1 MPSEA
6 NFMVKSIGQSRVGGR
21 KPCTLTQ
28 AIRHNRRDIQ
38 AELGSIER
46 IDARRI
52 SQNSIIA
59 GPPTWQEVHANA
71 EDILQGAGVDS
82 KTLRRDWVQAIEF
95 VFTLD
100 DNCTVPD
107 WQEYWLAC
115 VRWLRQTHGMHV
127 LSADVHRD
135 EAREH
140 LHCLVSPVH
149 RGQLRGA
156 KLIERKSLRKLT
168 QSFWE
173 CVAGPAGLKRPN
185 PKLSGRVRLAA
196 ADLVIERLTALEDP
210 ALRSPV
216 WALYQKAIRVDPIPY
231 LETLGLS
238 QEAVRKQLLSD
249 PAKTSNPMLCR
260 DRSAD
265 DFEFTERRA
274 PETKHG
280 VQGHSGAAGR

>member
-52 SQNSIIA
+52 SQNTIIA
-59 GPPTWQEVHANA
+59 GPPTWGEVLADA
-71 EDILQGAGVDS
+71 EEILKGAGIDS

-100 DNCTVPD
+100 GNSAVPD
-107 WQEYWLAC
+107 WQAYWLAC
-115 VRWLRQTHGMHV
+115 VRWLRETHGMHV

-135 EAREH
+135 EAYEH

-156 KLIERKSLRKLT
+156 KLIDFKAFPRLK
-168 QSFWE
+168 QSFWHN
-173 CVAGPAGLKRPN
+173 VAGPAGLKRPK
-185 PKLSGRVRLAA
+185 PQLRGHAKLVAA
-196 ADLVIERLTALEDP
+196 QLVIEHLTALEDP
-210 ALRSPV
+210 ALRSTV
-216 WALYQKAIRVDPIPY
+216 WDLHQKAIRSDPVPY
-231 LETLGLS
+231 LETLGIPP
-238 QEAVRKQLLSD
+238 QAVRKHLLSE
-249 PAKTSNPMLCR
+249 PEKTPNPMLCR
-260 DRSAD
+260 DRSSGD
-265 DFEFTERRA
+265 IEFTEKRV
-274 PETKHG
+274 PETKFG
-280 VQGHSGAAGR
+280 AQGRSGAARQ